1 MVGIVMFIMF
11 RQFKLLNI
19 NMKKNS
25 DILLLDF
32 PYIIVLRKQR

>member
-11 RQFKLLNI
+11 RQLKLLNI

-25 DILLLDF
+25 NILLLHF
-32 PYIIVLRKQR
+32 AYIIVLRKQR